1 MAFTAL
7 VLHVRGDV
15 DKVLPSRPLSE
26 LPMTLGQ
33 RTGIE
38 IPIDAESLAVLGKG
52 DFLNRIYQLPAGV
65 PPANPGDAP
74 RVELYIAYFPTQRTG
89 QSIHSPQNCLPGAG
103 WTFESSGVTEF
114 SDATGKTY
122 QVGEYLI
129 TNGNST
135 QEALYWYQMQGRSIA
150 GDYKA
155 KLYTL
160 ADSIRYGRTDAA
172 LVRIITPVVQGED
185 RPEAHNRVVSFA
197 QQLTPLLPA
206 YVPN

>member
-1 MAFTAL
+1 
-7 VLHVRGDV
+7 
-15 DKVLPSRPLSE
+15 
-26 LPMTLGQ
+26 
-33 RTGIE
+33 
-38 IPIDAESLAVLGKG
+38 
-52 DFLNRIYQLPAGV
+52 
-65 PPANPGDAP
+65 
-74 RVELYIAYFPTQRTG
+74 
-89 QSIHSPQNCLPGAG
+89 
-103 WTFESSGVTEF
+103 
-114 SDATGKTY
+114 
-122 QVGEYLI
+122 
-129 TNGNST
+129 
-135 QEALYWYQMQGRSIA
+135 MQGRSIA